1 MLIPALSLVKA
12 DESDGGFVG
21 PSIAEFVPPGLLFVG
36 TPFELNRVMLIR
48 LLVVFA
54 LVLILWLGT
63 RRLQLVPS
71 RGQAALEYVLGF
83 VRNSIVNDTLGE
95 KDGKRFMP
103 ILMSMFFLIIGMN
116 ITGIIPGLQIAG
128 TAVIGLPLI
137 LAVIAYVMFVY
148 AGFKKFSWRYLKNSL
163 VIPGVPWPLHI
174 MLIPLEFLSTFI
186 LRPITLALRLLM
198 NMVAGHMLLVLCFT
212 ATQFFFFT
220 VLANGQ
226 LIGLLGI
233 GTFAFGI
240 AFTVLE
246 LFVAVLQAY
255 VFTILTAIYIQMSL
269 ADGH

>member
-1 MLIPALSLVKA
+1 
-12 DESDGGFVG
+12 
-21 PSIAEFVPPGLLFVG
+21 
-36 TPFELNRVMLIR
+36 MLIR

-54 LVLILWLGT
+54 LVIWLWLGT
-63 RRLQLVPS
+63 RNMKLVPT
-71 RGQAALEYVLGF
+71 RGQAALEYMLGF
-83 VRNSIVNDTLGE
+83 VRNTIVFDTLGE
-95 KDGKRFMP
+95 KDGKRFLP
-103 ILMSMFFLIIGMN
+103 ILMTFFFLIIGMN
-116 ITGIIPGLQIAG
+116 LTGIIPGLQIAS

-137 LAVIAYVMFVY
+137 LALVAYVMFVY
-148 AGFKKFSWRYLKNSL
+148 AGFRKHSIGYLKNAL

-174 MLIPLEFLSTFI
+174 LLIPLEFLSTFI

-212 ATQFFFFT
+212 ATHFFFFT
-220 VLANGQ
+220 VLAGGQ

-233 GTFAFGI
+233 GTFAFGV

-255 VFTILTAIYIQMSL
+255 VFTILTAIYIQMAL

>member
-1 MLIPALSLVKA
+1 
-12 DESDGGFVG
+12 
-21 PSIAEFVPPGLLFVG
+21 
-36 TPFELNRVMLIR
+36 MLIR

-54 LVLILWLGT
+54 LVIWLWIGT
-63 RRLQLVPS
+63 RNMKIVPT
-71 RGQAALEYVLGF
+71 RGQAALEYMLGF
-83 VRNSIVNDTLGE
+83 VRNTIVFDTLGE
-95 KDGKRFMP
+95 KDGKRFLP
-103 ILMSMFFLIIGMN
+103 ILMTFFFLIIGMN
-116 ITGIIPGLQIAG
+116 LTGIIPGLQIAS

-137 LAVIAYVMFVY
+137 LAVVAYVMFVY
-148 AGFKKFSWRYLKNSL
+148 AGFRKHSIGYLKNAL

-174 MLIPLEFLSTFI
+174 LLIPLEFLSTFI

-212 ATQFFFFT
+212 ATHFFFFT
-220 VLANGQ
+220 VLASGNF
-226 LIGLLGI
+226 IGLLGI
-233 GTFAFGI
+233 GTFAFGV